1 MWAEGGT
8 WLTRKW
14 RAQVHK
20 GFTRAFGS
28 VTNANNATYNIA
40 EIWRKMTGVAPTA
53 VTTCARP
60 PDPYLLLLP
69 ALPAPA
75 AMHACHSLCTRRCQW
90 HADKKVCRF
99 SKC

>member
-1 MWAEGGT
+1 
-8 WLTRKW
+8 LTRKW

-60 PDPYLLLLP
+60 
-69 ALPAPA
+69 A
-75 AMHACHSLCTRRCQW
+75 
-90 HADKKVCRF
+90 
-99 SKC
+99 

>member
-1 MWAEGGT
+1 MT
-8 WLTRKW
+8 CKR

-60 PDPYLLLLP
+60 
-69 ALPAPA
+69 A
-75 AMHACHSLCTRRCQW
+75 
-90 HADKKVCRF
+90 
-99 SKC
+99 